1 MIGYKR
7 IYIVVSGDLKNK
19 IKDSIVNYRG
29 SDSEHGNVKLPSEL
43 TLSET
48 YNVSRST
55 IREILAQLTQEGIV
69 YKLKGKGSF
78 IRQNISTLN
87 FNLNKL
93 YSVNAAIN
101 NTGATPST
109 HIVSVNKITA
119 NDKLREKLDLKDE
132 HECVEIKRIR
142 YADNKV
148 AVYSEHYFKVDS
160 VIDLSEQDLH
170 GSIFSYFDNIGI
182 KVSYSKAN
190 IKSAVLTKAQLP
202 ELGSEIASFL
212 LFDEIFYKENGEVV
226 GYTNDYYSDSV
237 FTFDVIRKKSVGSGF

>member
-1 MIGYKR
+1 M
-7 IYIVVSGDLKNK
+7 VSSDLKNK
-19 IKDSIVNYRG
+19 IKESIINYKDG
-29 SDSEHGNVKLPSEL
+29 DTKNGNIKLPSEL

-78 IRQNISTLN
+78 IRRNISTLN

-93 YSVNAAIN
+93 YSVNSAIN
-101 NTGATPST
+101 NIGATPST
-109 HIVSVNKITA
+109 HIISVNKIRV
-119 NDKLREKLDLKDE
+119 NDKLREKLDLQNE
-132 HECVEIKRIR
+132 RECVEIKRIR

-148 AVYSEHYFKVDS
+148 AVYSEHYFKTDS

-170 GSIFSYFDNIGI
+170 GSIFSYFDDIGI
-182 KVSYSKAN
+182 TVSYSKAN
-190 IKSAVLTKAQLP
+190 IKSAVLTKVQLP
-202 ELGSEIASFL
+202 ELESEIASFL

-237 FTFDVIRKKSVGSGF
+237 FTFDVIRKRGVGSGF